1 MKAKRNQEKTSSSDL
16 VLGDV
21 IEIAG
26 MRCTVVKIE
35 SIFYYRPDAKLR
47 FELRSEDYLGKGA
60 DVTVFFGHHVPLM
73 KLKK

>member
-1 MKAKRNQEKTSSSDL
+1 MKTKRTEEKTSSSDL

-26 MRCTVVKIE
+26 MRCTVVKID
-35 SIFYYRPDAKLR
+35 SIFYRRPDAKLR

-60 DVTVFFGHHVPLM
+60 DVTLFFGHNVPLT